1 VVVDRELNIWRQVLF
16 LVHLSL
22 NQLVEAGYG
31 LNMMLFIMAQ
41 GRLSPVVVILHEITT
56 PGAIF
61 LSIFVVSMGL
71 FFEVFLLR
79 IRQVLFRNTIFDL
92 FCLILVS
99 FFIKEGVKG
108 LDSLL
113 LV

>member
-1 VVVDRELNIWRQVLF
+1 M
-16 LVHLSL
+16 VHLTF
-22 NQLVEAGYG
+22 NQLVEAGHG
-31 LNMMLFIMAQ
+31 LNMMLFIMTQ

-61 LSIFVVSMGL
+61 FSLFVVGVGL
-71 FFEVFLLR
+71 FLEVLLLR
-79 IRQVLFRNTIFDL
+79 IRQVLFSNAIFDL

-99 FFIKEGVKG
+99 SFIKEGVKG